1 MSGKDNMDKQYT
13 YTELLKAAD
22 SFIKKIDNFIG
33 KAINFA
39 KSHNRKNYLKLQI
52 DSESPKKEAEFMEYQ
67 TPDQIVYKS
76 WEYNREHSLDTL
88 ILNEFNRTNDT
99 DIEQVKISYGPA
111 ADEYAR
117 QNHALALVVANT
129 IYFRN
134 GAYKPETEEGRKLLA
149 HELTHIAQNKDT
161 EAYRNSTVEE
171 KEAEA
176 EAKEV
181 QQEYNP
187 DPEIVIKIKGKYKRI
202 RKSKIK
208 REISALAEMEVEK
221 IQNEYAMISNEKKKL
236 DYLINLETRLKRG
249 EIKWLQ

>member
-1 MSGKDNMDKQYT
+1 
-13 YTELLKAAD
+13 
-22 SFIKKIDNFIG
+22 
-33 KAINFA
+33 
-39 KSHNRKNYLKLQI
+39 
-52 DSESPKKEAEFMEYQ
+52 MEYQ
-67 TPDQIVYKS
+67 T
-76 WEYNREHSLDTL
+76 NT
-88 ILNEFNRTNDT
+88 
-99 DIEQVKISYGPA
+99 
-111 ADEYAR
+111 R

-187 DPEIVIKIKGKYKRI
+187 DPEIVIKIKGKYERI

-208 REISALAEMEVEK
+208 RKKEIGLFNKHGNK
-221 IQNEYAMISNEKKKL
+221 IK
-236 DYLINLETRLKRG
+236 TR
-249 EIKWLQ
+249 

>member
-1 MSGKDNMDKQYT
+1 
-13 YTELLKAAD
+13 
-22 SFIKKIDNFIG
+22 
-33 KAINFA
+33 
-39 KSHNRKNYLKLQI
+39 
-52 DSESPKKEAEFMEYQ
+52 MEYQ
-67 TPDQIVYKS
+67 T
-76 WEYNREHSLDTL
+76 NT
-88 ILNEFNRTNDT
+88 
-99 DIEQVKISYGPA
+99 
-111 ADEYAR
+111 R

-149 HELTHIAQNKDT
+149 HELTHVAQYAEKRMLRQTDRKEL
-161 EAYRNSTVEE
+161 EAQ
-171 KEAEA
+171 
-176 EAKEV
+176 AKEV

>member
-1 MSGKDNMDKQYT
+1 M
-13 YTELLKAAD
+13 
-22 SFIKKIDNFIG
+22 
-33 KAINFA
+33 
-39 KSHNRKNYLKLQI
+39 
-52 DSESPKKEAEFMEYQ
+52 
-67 TPDQIVYKS
+67 
-76 WEYNREHSLDTL
+76 
-88 ILNEFNRTNDT
+88 
-99 DIEQVKISYGPA
+99 KISYGPA

-176 EAKEV
+176 QAKEV

-187 DPEIVIKIKGKYKRI
+187 DPEIVIKIKGKYKI
-202 RKSKIK
+202 I
-208 REISALAEMEVEK
+208 REILKEV
-221 IQNEYAMISNEKKKL
+221 L
-236 DYLINLETRLKRG
+236 PD
-249 EIKWLQ
+249 EIK